1 MYVLKTQTFSE
12 IYVLKTQTFSG
23 PHDINPFTFSGFYVI
38 KINLE
43 RDISLVRNLGR
54 FFFGSV
60 LTNGGF

>member
-38 KINLE
+38 KTNLE
-43 RDISLVRNLGR
+43 RDISLAGKPGLC
-54 FFFGSV
+54 FLALF
-60 LTNGGF
+60 